1 MILER
6 NATEHL
12 TGLTLEGGWTVTQKL
27 APMPGATGSTFSV
40 GYIVRNVDGA
50 SAFLKAFDFTRTV
63 LRADDRL
70 REMQRALAAYNY
82 ERDVLSKCSDRRLSH
97 VATAVAEGSI
107 KVPDCGLLDEVH
119 YLIFDLAS
127 GDVRAEL
134 SAPVSVVWKLRA
146 LHEVAVGLTQLHGVG
161 IAHQDIK
168 ASNVLTFPT
177 SHRRLGDLGRAC
189 DRASPA
195 PHDDDHVAGDP
206 AYAPPEL
213 LYRETPADW
222 HSRRMGCDAY
232 LLGSLVYFFFTTASL
247 TEAMLS
253 KTYSGYHHVVWDGTF
268 STVLPFLISAFD
280 DVITDF
286 KGILLASGLPVP
298 LATKLVQIVRQLA
311 FPDPSHR
318 GHPSIGGVLAGRF
331 RLDRYVT
338 ELDLLARRAALV
350 KI

>member
-1 MILER
+1 MIQER
-6 NATEHL
+6 NATEQL
-12 TGLTLEGGWTVTQKL
+12 AGLTLEGGWTVTQKL

-40 GYIVRNVDGA
+40 GYIVRRPDGA

-70 REMQRALAAYNY
+70 REMERALAAYNY

-119 YLIFDLAS
+119 YLIFDLGS
-127 GDVRAEL
+127 GDVRTDL
-134 SAPVSVVWKLRA
+134 GTPVSLAWKLRA

-168 ASNVLTFPT
+168 ASNVLTFPS
-177 SHRRLGDLGRAC
+177 SHRKLGDLGRAC
-189 DRASPA
+189 DRTSPA
-195 PHDDDHVAGDP
+195 PHEGDHVAGDP

-213 LYRETPADW
+213 LYGETPADW

-232 LLGSLVYFFFTTASL
+232 LLGSLVYFFFTTSSL
-247 TEAMLS
+247 TEAILS
-253 KTYSGYHHVVWDGTF
+253 KTYSGYHHVVWSGPF
-268 STVLPFLISAFD
+268 ATVLPFLVSAFD
-280 DVITDF
+280 DVVTEF
-286 KGILLASGLPVP
+286 SET
-298 LATKLVQIVRQLA
+298 LATTGIPRALADKLVQIVRQLA
-311 FPDPSHR
+311 FPDPSKR
-318 GHPSIGGVLAGRF
+318 GHPAIGGLSAGRF

-350 KI
+350 KL